1 MDKNLNICSKIGSG
15 KIVMHRKSGR
25 IGRTY
30 DKDEPISGKIPVYFE
45 TDEKNVYESRATLC
59 NSYNLVVIGF
69 ID

>member
-1 MDKNLNICSKIGSG
+1 MNKNSNIRKSG

-30 DKDEPISGKIPVYFE
+30 DKDELINCKIPVYFE

-59 NSYNLVVIGF
+59 DTNNLIVLGF

>member
-1 MDKNLNICSKIGSG
+1 MNKNSNRNKSG

-30 DKDEPISGKIPVYFE
+30 DNYEPINGKIPVYFE
-45 TDEKNVYESRATLC
+45 TDEKNVYEGTATLC

>member
-1 MDKNLNICSKIGSG
+1 MNKDSNIRKSG

-30 DKDEPISGKIPVYFE
+30 DNDDPISGKIPVYFD
-45 TDEKNVYESRATLC
+45 TAEKNVYESRATLC
-59 NSYNLVVIGF
+59 NTNNLIVIGF

>member
-1 MDKNLNICSKIGSG
+1 
-15 KIVMHRKSGR
+15 MHRKSGR

-30 DKDEPISGKIPVYFE
+30 DKDEPINGKIPVYFE

-59 NSYNLVVIGF
+59 NSYNLVVLGF

>member
-1 MDKNLNICSKIGSG
+1 MNKNSNTSKSG

-30 DKDEPISGKIPVYFE
+30 DKDEPINGKIPVYFE
-45 TDEKNVYESRATLC
+45 TIEKNVYESRATLC
-59 NSYNLVVIGF
+59 NTNNLIVIGF

>member
-1 MDKNLNICSKIGSG
+1 MNSG

-30 DKDEPISGKIPVYFE
+30 DINEPINGKISVYFE
-45 TDEKNVYESRATLC
+45 IEDGGVFGNKATLC
-59 NSYNLVVIGF
+59 NPNNLEIIGF